1 MLETTIT
8 SKFYE
13 KVKQMSPILLKGYKF
28 LFNHNKISFTS
39 FRKGYKLIEI
49 GINIYLLTCFKSI

>member
-1 MLETTIT
+1 MLETTIA
-8 SKFYE
+8 SKFFE
-13 KVKQMSPILLKGYKF
+13 KVRMSPILLKGYKF